1 MRVMQV
7 KYNSRVKNQQSNARK
22 LFSLAVTNGNESGCK
37 SNPVYNVDISAGNI
51 ISSSGP
57 TNMCG
62 EYSYVEK
69 APSHQQSYGL
79 YLKRATMGIGAGGGG
94 IGSQPSGGL
103 ARRVVDFP
111 PNSGGTKG
119 TFQKM
124 LTFKRPQKFTTSNY
138 IENKK
143 SKAIRCEVMDKCSPR
158 IPVTHNKTVTAA
170 GGNFYVDGVIT
181 PTLTF
186 VRGDTYVFDQ
196 SDNTNAT
203 HPFKFSTTND
213 GTHGVGVEYTDGV
226 TNSGIAAG
234 NAGATVTI
242 VVPDTAPDT
251 LYYYCPNH
259 SGMGGSITVTTLP
272 SLVPATKQNK
282 LCYNNCS
289 NKPCITED
297 LGYDDASDQINR
309 RVAMRAGPS
318 LTANYESEMMRN
330 NGQSGCN

>member
-1 MRVMQV
+1 MSLRVMRM
-7 KYNSRVKNQQSNARK
+7 KAKNKTLMAEANARK

-37 SNPVYNVDISAGNI
+37 SNPVYNVDISGGNI
-51 ISSSGP
+51 ISTSGP

-124 LTFKRPQKFTTSNY
+124 LTFKRPQKFTTLNY

-143 SKAIRCEVMDKCSPR
+143 SKAIRCAVMDKC
-158 IPVTHNKTVTAA
+158 
-170 GGNFYVDGVIT
+170 DGSA
-181 PTLTF
+181 P
-186 VRGDTYVFDQ
+186 
-196 SDNTNAT
+196 A
-203 HPFKFSTTND
+203 P
-213 GTHGVGVEYTDGV
+213 ETDK
-226 TNSGIAAG
+226 I
-234 NAGATVTI
+234 
-242 VVPDTAPDT
+242 
-251 LYYYCPNH
+251 
-259 SGMGGSITVTTLP
+259 
-272 SLVPATKQNK
+272 
-282 LCYNNCS
+282 CYNNCS

>member
-22 LFSLAVTNGNESGCK
+22 LFSLAVTNGNEGGCN

-94 IGSQPSGGL
+94 IGSQPSAGL
-103 ARRVVDFP
+103 ASRVVDFP
-111 PNSGGTKG
+111 PNSGGNKG

-124 LTFKRPQKFTTSNY
+124 LTFKRPQKFTTSSY

-143 SKAIRCEVMDKCSPR
+143 SKAIRCSVMDKCDGSSPA
-158 IPVTHNKTVTAA
+158 P
-170 GGNFYVDGVIT
+170 
-181 PTLTF
+181 
-186 VRGDTYVFDQ
+186 
-196 SDNTNAT
+196 
-203 HPFKFSTTND
+203 
-213 GTHGVGVEYTDGV
+213 ETD
-226 TNSGIAAG
+226 
-234 NAGATVTI
+234 
-242 VVPDTAPDT
+242 
-251 LYYYCPNH
+251 
-259 SGMGGSITVTTLP
+259 
-272 SLVPATKQNK
+272 K
-282 LCYNNCS
+282 LCYNNCGK
-289 NKPCITED
+289 KPCITGD
-297 LGYDDASDQINR
+297 LGYDTASDQISR
-309 RVAMRAGPS
+309 RLAMRAGPS

>member
-7 KYNSRVKNQQSNARK
+7 KYNSRVKNQQVNSRTQVNGGP
-22 LFSLAVTNGNESGCK
+22 FSINYTGRGIKQGECCNEGLYV
-37 SNPVYNVDISAGNI
+37 PV
-51 ISSSGP
+51 
-57 TNMCG
+57 
-62 EYSYVEK
+62 

-103 ARRVVDFP
+103 ASRVVDFP
-111 PNSGGTKG
+111 PNSGGNKG

-124 LTFKRPQKFTTSNY
+124 LTFKRAPEFTTSNY

-158 IPVTHNKTVTAA
+158 IPVTHNKTVTVA
-170 GGNFYVDGVIT
+170 GGKFLVDGVST

-186 VRGDTYVFDQ
+186 VRGDTYIFDQ
-196 SDNTNAT
+196 SDNTNGT
-203 HPFKFSTTND
+203 HPFKFSTTSD
-213 GTHGVGVEYTDGV
+213 GTHNSGVEYTVGV

-242 VVPDTAPDT
+242 VVSDTAPDT

-282 LCYNNCS
+282 LCYNNCGK
-289 NKPCITED
+289 KPCITED
-297 LGYDDASDQINR
+297 LGYDAASDQINR

-318 LTANYESEMMRN
+318 LTANYELEMMRN